1 MECMFEILKDFR
13 QGSNRILVLFALE
26 YLVDGIQ
33 GCVKREFEL
42 FHDSLKEKLKHL
54 DTQCPKSCSKDETK
68 SVAAWC
74 VTCAGWRTAILSRHK
89 NRTEMA
95 KNNICWLQFE
105 SSKWPTDPSEVERCF
120 SAVWCFES
128 NRSDSSC
135 NDNDVAVILR
145 KIINCTDVH
154 AKFDIKVKPQTLIDI
169 RNQVAHARW
178 ISNARKV
185 EYCEAIRTF
194 LFTHLDNQSA
204 QNVYDKTQILKE
216 KSYNEIISYNLIS
229 AEEVNKMQKRINT
242 KVDLSKVNLGIIAIL
257 CICIA
262 LIAYQVMLFKIDH
275 SIMLSGSL
283 STRSS
288 HFTGKFV
295 CNDNCDNINSLF
307 IRRLFY
313 LSKFNLKPLNY
324 PF

>member
-1 MECMFEILKDFR
+1 
-13 QGSNRILVLFALE
+13 
-26 YLVDGIQ
+26 
-33 GCVKREFEL
+33 
-42 FHDSLKEKLKHL
+42 
-54 DTQCPKSCSKDETK
+54 
-68 SVAAWC
+68 
-74 VTCAGWRTAILSRHK
+74 
-89 NRTEMA
+89 MA

-105 SSKWPTDPSEVERCF
+105 SSKWPTDPFEVERCF
-120 SAVWCFES
+120 SPMWCFEP

-135 NDNDVAVILR
+135 DNDVAVILR
-145 KIINCTDVH
+145 KIINCTYLH
-154 AKFDIKVKPQTLIDI
+154 AKFDIKVKPQILIDI

-178 ISNARKV
+178 ISNDRKV
-185 EYCEAIRTF
+185 EYCEAIMTF

-204 QNVYDKTQILKE
+204 QNVYDKIQILKE
-216 KSYNEIISYNLIS
+216 KSYNEMISYNLIS

-242 KVDLSKVNLGIIAIL
+242 KVDLSKVNFGIIAIL

-262 LIAYQVMLFKIDH
+262 LIAYQVMLCKIDH
-275 SIMLSGSL
+275 SVMLSGSL
-283 STRSS
+283 SPSSS

-324 PF
+324 PL